1 MAIVQ
6 DSDVLTTTTAP
17 KRKLSMSQREAAWG
31 LVFLSPWLFGLV
43 LFTAMPMVASLILSF
58 TNYNQI
64 GQYAAGTHF
73 GFVGIQNYTWMLGD
87 ETTIHSLLQTAKL
100 TIFSVPLT
108 LFAALG
114 VAMLVNNKLLVG
126 KRVFRTLFFM
136 PVQIPII
143 ASCMIWLSFLNGQS
157 GWMRYIMEGGARF
170 LGFFV
175 GLVPGLGSTA
185 HQLDTFVAPSWFQDT
200 AWAIPG
206 LIIMGIWGI
215 GNMMLI
221 FLAGLQSVPTELYEA
236 AKVDGAGAWKQFRNV
251 TLPMISPVFF
261 YNLLLNIIGYAQY
274 FTQAIAVSAGA
285 GVAGGQAS
293 AGNPGGET
301 LVYNLHLYNVAW
313 ANQSNMGQGCALAW
327 FMFVIVLG
335 ISLVLFRTSARWVFY
350 AGAER

>member
-6 DSDVLTTTTAP
+6 DSDVLTTTAAP
-17 KRKLSMSQREAAWG
+17 KRRLSMSQREAAWG
-31 LVFLSPWLFGLV
+31 LVFLSPWFIGFA
-43 LFTAMPMVASLILSF
+43 LFTALPMIASFILSF
-58 TNYNQI
+58 TNYNEI
-64 GQYAAGTHF
+64 YPKNTHF
-73 GFVGIQNYTWMLGD
+73 IGIDNYKWMMSDDATLKSFVVTL
-87 ETTIHSLLQTAKL
+87 KL
-100 TIFSVPLT
+100 AVVSVPLT

-114 VAMLVNNKLLVG
+114 VAILVNNKLLVG

-143 ASCMIWLSFLNGQS
+143 CSVMVWLDFLNGQT
-157 GWMRYIMEGGARF
+157 GWLKYILEGIARLVGGI
-170 LGFFV
+170 LGIIPALHGVAEAFN
-175 GLVPGLGSTA
+175 TYA
-185 HQLDTFVAPSWFQDT
+185 APSWFQST
-200 AWAIPG
+200 QWAVPG
-206 LIIMGIWGI
+206 LIFMGIWGI

-274 FTQAIAVSAGA
+274 FTQAMAVSAGA
-285 GVAGGQAS
+285 GVAGGQAT

-301 LVYNLHLYNVAW
+301 LVYNLNLYNVAW
-313 ANQSNMGQGCALAW
+313 GVQNNMGRGCALAW
-327 FMFVIVLG
+327 LMFVVVLG
-335 ISLVLFRTSARWVFY
+335 VAVVLFRTSARWVFY

>member
-6 DSDVLTTTTAP
+6 DSDVLTTTTASP

-31 LVFLSPWLFGLV
+31 LLFLSPWLVGFV
-43 LFTAMPMVASLILSF
+43 LFTAAPMIASFVLSF
-58 TNYNQI
+58 TDYNQLHPE
-64 GQYAAGTHF
+64 ATHF
-73 GFVGIQNYTWMLGD
+73 AGINNYSWLFGD
-87 ETTIHSLLQTAKL
+87 QQTQKSFWVTVKL
-100 TIFSVPLT
+100 TVLAVPLT

-143 ASCMIWLSFLNGQS
+143 ASVMIWLDFLNGQT
-157 GWMRYIMEGGARF
+157 GWMRFIMEGGADI
-170 LGFFV
+170 V
-175 GLVPGLGSTA
+175 GNILSVVPGMQGAARSLQSY
-185 HQLDTFVAPSWFQDT
+185 VAPSWFQDT
-200 AWAIPG
+200 AWATYG
-206 LIIMGIWGI
+206 LVIMGIWGI

-236 AKVDGAGAWKQFRNV
+236 AKVDGAGAWSQFRNV

-285 GVAGGQAS
+285 GVSGGQAT

-301 LVYNLHLYNVAW
+301 LVWNLNLYNVAW
-313 ANQSNMGQGCALAW
+313 GFNNEMGKGCALAW
-327 FMFVIVLG
+327 MMFIVVLG
-335 ISLVLFRTSARWVFY
+335 VSVALFRTSARWVFY
-350 AGAER
+350 AGGER